1 MEGGVFGLLFA
12 LLLVAIVFFIG
23 AFLINSFF
31 QFMPLPSGAS
41 ASFYNPLKLIYVSV
55 FGIFDNSFLFIVLFI
70 SALMVV
76 GAYLH
81 PSYEKAIGD
90 FVLMFAMAFTWLL
103 LSNILPVLNLALYAK
118 TTMPNTYAFFT
129 NPYELFLLFF
139 ISIISVILNI
149 NGMHKKKD
157 KAVEYEHAY
166 RNAYASMPYDDR

>member
-76 GAYLH
+76 GAYLY

-103 LSNILPVLNLALYAK
+103 LSNILPVLNLAL
-118 TTMPNTYAFFT
+118 
-129 NPYELFLLFF
+129 
-139 ISIISVILNI
+139 
-149 NGMHKKKD
+149 
-157 KAVEYEHAY
+157 
-166 RNAYASMPYDDR
+166 